1 MEKTPS
7 KPRQIN
13 VVLNTSTNPNNESA
27 RMDNSRSNSNLLV
40 QRLTD
45 YEVGDVGNSMKSRGS
60 EELPPD

>member
-27 RMDNSRSNSNLLV
+27 RMENSRSNSNLLV

-45 YEVGDVGNSMKSRGS
+45 YEVGDV
-60 EELPPD
+60 

>member
-1 MEKTPS
+1 MIELGRNVNNKFKEMEKTPS

-45 YEVGDVGNSMKSRGS
+45 YEVGDV
-60 EELPPD
+60 